1 MVIYFE
7 HQFFVSKSII
17 PISIILLINKIYH
30 KMIFDRY
37 RRILLFFIIKN
48 QKFKTK
54 SKILQHSKR

>member
-1 MVIYFE
+1 MLVIVYVISFANGIKKYSTKRMVIYFE

-37 RRILLFFIIKN
+37 RRIL
-48 QKFKTK
+48 
-54 SKILQHSKR
+54 

>member
-1 MVIYFE
+1 MLVIVYVISFANGIKKYATKCMVIYFE

-37 RRILLFFIIKN
+37 RRIL
-48 QKFKTK
+48 
-54 SKILQHSKR
+54 